1 MDYRKTKTIETLEQR
16 IASVASAEPSS
27 LRHLLLQRSK
37 EFKTSW
43 IELGQALYTV
53 WKDKL
58 YKEWGYTKFETYTA
72 KEIGIRKQ
80 TALKLLR
87 SYFFLEKKEPYYL
100 SKEYN
105 QKANAASMPTYE
117 SINALRLANSK
128 RQLDNADYE
137 NIKKNVLEKGRDA
150 QTVKR
155 DLTALIRQREELLPE
170 EAWRK
175 KRLILLKRSLTLL
188 KSLREEIKLTKI
200 FSAQVMKDI
209 DKLISKLEVEMP

>member
-1 MDYRKTKTIETLEQR
+1 MDHSKAKSIDILEQK
-16 IASVASAEPSS
+16 IASTDPSS
-27 LRHLLLQRSK
+27 LRHLLLKKSK

-87 SYFFLEKKEPYYL
+87 SYFFLEKEEPYYL

-105 QKANAASMPTYE
+105 QKADVASLPNYE

-128 RQLDNADYE
+128 KQLDKADYE
-137 NIKKNVLEKGRDA
+137 NIKKNVLEKGRDVGA
-150 QTVKR
+150 VKK

-175 KRLILLKRSLTLL
+175 KRLVLLKRSLTLL
-188 KSLREEIKLTKI
+188 KSLREEIKITKT
-200 FSAQVMKDI
+200 FSAQVIKDI
-209 DKLISKLEVEMP
+209 DKLISNIEIEMP

>member
-1 MDYRKTKTIETLEQR
+1 MDYSKIKSIETLEQR
-16 IASVASAEPSS
+16 TASVASAEPSS
-27 LRHLLLQRSK
+27 LRHLTLEKSK

-58 YKEWGYTKFETYTA
+58 YREWGYTKFETYTA

-100 SKEYN
+100 SKEYS
-105 QKANAASMPTYE
+105 QKANVASMPTYE
-117 SINALRLANSK
+117 SVNALRLANSK
-128 RQLDNADYE
+128 KQLDEVDYE
-137 NIKKNVLEKGRDA
+137 NIKRNVLEKGKDA
-150 QTVKR
+150 QGVRK

-170 EAWRK
+170 EAWRR
-175 KRLILLKRSLTLL
+175 KRLVLLKRSLTLL

-200 FSAQVMKDI
+200 FSAQVIKDM

>member
-1 MDYRKTKTIETLEQR
+1 MPETDYIKTKSTETLEQR
-16 IASVASAEPSS
+16 IASTDPSS
-27 LRHLLLQRSK
+27 LRHLLLKKSK

-87 SYFFLEKKEPYYL
+87 SYFFLEKEEPHYL

-105 QKANAASMPTYE
+105 QKADAASVPNYE
-117 SINALRLANSK
+117 SVNALRLVSSK
-128 RQLDNADYE
+128 KQLDEADYE
-137 NIKKNVLEKGRDA
+137 NIKKNVLENGRDA
-150 QTVKR
+150 GAVRK

-175 KRLILLKRSLTLL
+175 KRLIVLKRSLTLL

-200 FSAQVMKDI
+200 FSAQVTKDI
-209 DKLISKLEVEMP
+209 DKLISNLEVEMP